1 MSNAIFGTRILD
13 EVKKQ
18 VVGKDAT
25 LGLILAA
32 LLSGGH
38 VLIDDIPGVG
48 KTTMAVAFEKAMG
61 LSGQRMQFTPD
72 VLPSDIIGF
81 SVYDKET
88 GHMNFRE
95 GAVFCNLFLADEI
108 NRTSPKTQAALLEC
122 MEEHQVTVDGRTHR
136 LPDPFF
142 VIATQNPTGS
152 VGTQK
157 LPESE
162 IDRFLISVSMGYPTL
177 EEEREILKRK
187 NQSAGEVQ
195 RVTDRTVILTMQQ
208 EVREIFVHDAVG
220 DYMVR
225 LVQATRTNPYVE
237 LGGSPRATVAL
248 QQMSMAY
255 AYLSGRN
262 YVLPEDAAA
271 VFIPVMNHR
280 IQLNRRARLD
290 KVTGED
296 VLNQVL
302 KKEKRP
308 TERRRQE

>member
-1 MSNAIFGTRILD
+1 MSNTVFGSRILD

-18 VVGKDAT
+18 VVGKDTT
-25 LGLILAA
+25 LGLILCA

-48 KTTMAVAFEKAMG
+48 KTTMAVAFERAMG
-61 LSGQRMQFTPD
+61 LTGRRMQFTPD
-72 VLPSDIIGF
+72 VLPSDIVGF
-81 SVYDKET
+81 SVYDRET
-88 GHMNFRE
+88 GQMDFRK

-108 NRTSPKTQAALLEC
+108 NRTSPKTQSALLEC
-122 MEEHQVTVDGRTHR
+122 MEEHQVTVDGRTYA

-187 NQSAGEVQ
+187 NQSAGEVM
-195 RVTDRTVILTMQQ
+195 RVTDRTVILQMQQ
-208 EVREIFVHDAVG
+208 EVREIFVHDAVN

-225 LVQATRTNPYVE
+225 LVQATRNNSYVE
-237 LGGSPRATVAL
+237 LGGSPRSTVAL
-248 QQMSMAY
+248 MQMSMAY
-255 AYLSGRN
+255 AYLSGRS

-280 IQLNRRARLD
+280 IQTNRRARLD
-290 KVTGED
+290 KVSVED
-296 VLNQVL
+296 ILNSVL

-308 TERRRQE
+308 TERRRAD

>member
-1 MSNAIFGTRILD
+1 MSNAVFGSRILD

-18 VVGKDAT
+18 VVGKDTT
-25 LGLILAA
+25 LGLILCA

-48 KTTMAVAFEKAMG
+48 KTTMAVAFERAMG
-61 LSGQRMQFTPD
+61 LTGRRMQFTPD
-72 VLPSDIIGF
+72 VLPSDIVGF
-81 SVYDKET
+81 SVYDRET
-88 GHMNFRE
+88 GQMDFRK

-108 NRTSPKTQAALLEC
+108 NRTSPKTQSALLEC
-122 MEEHQVTVDGRTHR
+122 MEEHQVTVDGRTYA

-187 NQSAGEVQ
+187 NQSAGEVM
-195 RVTDRTVILTMQQ
+195 RVTDRTVILQMQQ
-208 EVREIFVHDAVG
+208 EVREIFVHDAVN

-225 LVQATRTNPYVE
+225 LVQATRNNSYVD
-237 LGGSPRATVAL
+237 LGGSPRSTVAL
-248 QQMSMAY
+248 MQMSMAY
-255 AYLSGRN
+255 AYLSGRS

-280 IQLNRRARLD
+280 IQTNRRARLD
-290 KVTGED
+290 KVSVED
-296 VLNQVL
+296 ILNSVL

-308 TERRRQE
+308 TERRRAD

>member
-1 MSNAIFGTRILD
+1 MSNAVFGSRILD

-18 VVGKDAT
+18 VVGKDTT
-25 LGLILAA
+25 LGLILCA

-48 KTTMAVAFEKAMG
+48 KTTMAVAFERAMG
-61 LSGQRMQFTPD
+61 LTGRRMQFTPD
-72 VLPSDIIGF
+72 VLPSDIVGF
-81 SVYDKET
+81 SVYDRET
-88 GHMNFRE
+88 GQMDFRK

-108 NRTSPKTQAALLEC
+108 NRTSPKTQSALLEC
-122 MEEHQVTVDGRTHR
+122 MEEHQVTVDGRTYA

-187 NQSAGEVQ
+187 NQSAGEVM
-195 RVTDRTVILTMQQ
+195 RVTDRTVILQMQQ
-208 EVREIFVHDAVG
+208 EVREIFVHDAVN

-225 LVQATRTNPYVE
+225 LTQATRNNPYVD

-248 QQMSMAY
+248 MQMSMAY
-255 AYLSGRN
+255 AYLSGRS
-262 YVLPEDAAA
+262 YVLPEDAAT

-280 IQLNRRARLD
+280 IQTNRRARLD
-290 KVTGED
+290 KVSVED
-296 VLNQVL
+296 ILNSVL

-308 TERRRQE
+308 TERRRAD

>member
-1 MSNAIFGTRILD
+1 MSNAAFGNKILD

-18 VVGKDAT
+18 VVGKDTT
-25 LGLILAA
+25 LGLILCA

-48 KTTMAVAFEKAMG
+48 KTTMAVAFERAMG
-61 LSGQRMQFTPD
+61 LTGQRMQFTPD
-72 VLPSDIIGF
+72 VLPSDIVGF
-81 SVYDKET
+81 SVYDRDT
-88 GHMNFRE
+88 GRMDFRK

-108 NRTSPKTQAALLEC
+108 NRTSPKTQSALLEC
-122 MEEHQVTVDGRTHR
+122 MEEKQVTVDGKTYA

-195 RVTDRTVILTMQQ
+195 RVTDRSVILEMQR
-208 EVREIFVHDAVG
+208 EVREIFVHDAVN
-220 DYMVR
+220 DYMAR
-225 LVQATRTNPYVE
+225 LTQATRNNPYVD

-248 QQMSMAY
+248 MQMSMAY

-280 IQLNRRARLD
+280 IQRSRRARQD
-290 KVTGED
+290 KVSVND
-296 VLNQVL
+296 ILNAVL

-308 TERRRQE
+308 TERRRAD

>member
-1 MSNAIFGTRILD
+1 MSNAIFGNKILE

-18 VVGKDAT
+18 VVGKDTT
-25 LGLILAA
+25 LGLILCA

-48 KTTMAVAFEKAMG
+48 KTTMAVAFERAMG
-61 LSGQRMQFTPD
+61 LTGQRMQFTPD
-72 VLPSDIIGF
+72 VLPSDIVGF
-81 SVYDKET
+81 SVYDRET
-88 GHMNFRE
+88 GKMDFRK

-108 NRTSPKTQAALLEC
+108 NRTSPKTQSALLEC
-122 MEEHQVTVDGRTHR
+122 MEEKQVTVDGRTYA

-187 NQSAGEVQ
+187 NQSAGEVM
-195 RVTDRTVILTMQQ
+195 RVTDRTVILEMQR
-208 EVREIFVHDAVG
+208 EVREIFVHDAVN

-225 LVQATRTNPYVE
+225 LTQATRSNPYVD

-248 QQMSMAY
+248 MQMSMAY

-262 YVLPEDAAA
+262 YVLPEDTAA

-280 IQLNRRARLD
+280 IQRSRRARLD
-290 KVTGED
+290 KVSVND
-296 VLNQVL
+296 ILNSVL

-308 TERRRQE
+308 TERRRAD

>member
-1 MSNAIFGTRILD
+1 MSNSSFGSRILD

-18 VVGKDAT
+18 VVGKDTT
-25 LGLILAA
+25 LGLILCA

-48 KTTMAVAFEKAMG
+48 KTTMAVAFERAMG
-61 LSGQRMQFTPD
+61 LTGRRMQFTPD
-72 VLPSDIIGF
+72 VLPSDIVGF
-81 SVYDKET
+81 SVYDRET
-88 GHMNFRE
+88 GQMDFRK

-108 NRTSPKTQAALLEC
+108 NRTSPKTQSALLEC
-122 MEEHQVTVDGRTHR
+122 MEEHQVTVDGRTYA

-187 NQSAGEVQ
+187 NQSAGEVM
-195 RVTDRTVILTMQQ
+195 RVTDRTVILQMQQ
-208 EVREIFVHDAVG
+208 EVREIFVHDAVN

-225 LVQATRTNPYVE
+225 LVQATRNNSYVD
-237 LGGSPRATVAL
+237 LGGSPRSTVAL
-248 QQMSMAY
+248 MQMSMAY
-255 AYLSGRN
+255 AYLSGRS

-280 IQLNRRARLD
+280 IQTNRRARLD
-290 KVTGED
+290 KVSVED
-296 VLNQVL
+296 ILNSVL

-308 TERRRQE
+308 TERRRAD

>member
-1 MSNAIFGTRILD
+1 MSNSSFGSRILD

-18 VVGKDAT
+18 VVGKDTT
-25 LGLILAA
+25 LGLILCA

-48 KTTMAVAFEKAMG
+48 KTTMAVAFERAMG
-61 LSGQRMQFTPD
+61 LTGRRMQFTPD
-72 VLPSDIIGF
+72 VLPSDIVGF
-81 SVYDKET
+81 SVYDRET
-88 GHMNFRE
+88 GQMDFRK

-108 NRTSPKTQAALLEC
+108 NRTSPKTQSALLEC
-122 MEEHQVTVDGRTHR
+122 MEEHQVTVDGRTYA

-187 NQSAGEVQ
+187 NQSAGEVM
-195 RVTDRTVILTMQQ
+195 RVTDRAVILQMQQ
-208 EVREIFVHDAVG
+208 EVREIFVHDAVN

-225 LVQATRTNPYVE
+225 LVQATRNNSYVD
-237 LGGSPRATVAL
+237 LGGSPRSTVAL
-248 QQMSMAY
+248 MQMSMAY
-255 AYLSGRN
+255 AYLSGRS

-280 IQLNRRARLD
+280 IQTNRRARLD
-290 KVTGED
+290 KVSVED
-296 VLNQVL
+296 ILNSVL

-308 TERRRQE
+308 TERRRAD